1 MKKAIGD
8 FSFLSITPLPGL
20 SLIKQGS
27 TVLLALSICEA
38 VSLLLYSPHLLLVLY
53 VLIQASF
60 PGATA
65 LYALHVCSHSN
76 DTNIP
81 RLQILVRTCFL
92 LKLATLCIV
101 LALTTHKL
109 FGSQEIV
116 CVGVEELQECT
127 ERDQWWQLSTAG
139 LRFEMGF
146 AALGSGPLGLIW
158 MRVAKAAVEM
168 RYRSLAYYLE
178 L

>member
-8 FSFLSITPLPGL
+8 FSFLSIAPLPGL

-27 TVLLALSICEA
+27 AVLLALSLCEA

-53 VLIQASF
+53 VLTQASF
-60 PGATA
+60 PGAAA

-76 DTNIP
+76 DHNVP
-81 RLQILVRTCFL
+81 RLQVLFRASFI
-92 LKLATLCIV
+92 LKLVTLCVV

-109 FGSQEIV
+109 FGSQELE
-116 CVGVEELQECT
+116 CVTLAELQECR
-127 ERDQWWQLSTAG
+127 ERDPWWQLSTAG
-139 LRFEMGF
+139 LCFEMGF
-146 AALGSGPLGLIW
+146 ASLGSVALALIW
-158 MRVAKAAVEM
+158 RRVAKAAVEM